1 MMRTYRG
8 VVCEKK
14 SKYTVFLTKKGD
26 FLRGIP
32 VGESPDI
39 GDEVDF
45 YPVFTPPLFAG
56 KVKPQFA
63 GAVLIAAVL
72 LLFIVASL
80 IPINDKVMAY
90 VQLEAGMA
98 LELGVNQA
106 GKVITLRYLNDASDE
121 QEDKLTNWK
130 GRPFSQVLD
139 MAVKELVIETSDVPV
154 ILTTIF
160 TSSEKQHKVERIVG
174 SAVQEVR
181 GAHKELAWEI
191 AGSTMEERGMANQ
204 HDMSIHKFKAS
215 QQGPPVHEKKPSP
228 EIEHDEKTNSRNQQR
243 EQEAPQQSVPTTP
256 SNQKNGGNE
265 GRKEPMELQEYK
277 LKKTEPKQNKR
288 QEERFKSP
296 PAEKEKSSHST
307 PERKNADKGNQNP
320 AVKQPKEDYSQQKKP
335 ETGNS
340 HGSPERPTV
349 GNGRE

>member
-1 MMRTYRG
+1 MRTYRG
-8 VVCEKK
+8 VVCERKN
-14 SKYTVFLTKKGD
+14 KYTVFLTEKGN

-32 VGESPDI
+32 IGGSPDI
-39 GDEVDF
+39 GEEVDF
-45 YPVFTPPLFAG
+45 HPVFTPPLFAG

-90 VQLEAGMA
+90 VQLEAGIA
-98 LELGVNQA
+98 LELGINQA

-130 GRPFSQVLD
+130 GRTFSQVLD
-139 MAVKELVIETSDVPV
+139 TAVKKLVIETSDVPV

-191 AGSTMEERGMANQ
+191 SGSTLEERVLANQ

-215 QQGPPVHEKKPSP
+215 QQGPPVDEKKPSTK
-228 EIEHDEKTNSRNQQR
+228 IEHDEKTNSRNQPR
-243 EQEAPQQSVPTTP
+243 DQEVPQQSVPTTL
-256 SNQKNGGNE
+256 SNQKNNGNE
-265 GRKEPMELQEYK
+265 NQKEPKELQEPK
-277 LKKTEPKQNKR
+277 LKKSDPKPNKG
-288 QEERFKSP
+288 QEERFKSSP
-296 PAEKEKSSHST
+296 TEKEKPSHPT
-307 PERKNADKGNQNP
+307 PDLKNANKGNQSP
-320 AVKQPKEDYSQQKKP
+320 TVKQSKEDHNQQKQP

-340 HGSPERPTV
+340 HGSPERPPV